1 MIMIIILPTTASQSG
16 VWVPQTSRSF
26 YYWQPVPRWRL
37 LPLLANLGTPAMS
50 PHTRKGNRY
59 LSHWMNSGK
68 REGRGGE
75 NCLGNKLPLLT
86 TLQVHAQSTHKNTSN
101 EEHMEFQWLLICQ
114 ILLTTRECPVFNSI
128 KLHLTAMIM
137 IMIIM
142 MILMTK
148 Y

>member
-1 MIMIIILPTTASQSG
+1 
-16 VWVPQTSRSF
+16 
-26 YYWQPVPRWRL
+26 
-37 LPLLANLGTPAMS
+37 
-50 PHTRKGNRY
+50 
-59 LSHWMNSGK
+59 MNSGK
-68 REGRGGE
+68 RKGKGGE

-86 TLQVHAQSTHKNTSN
+86 KLQVHAQTTHKNTSN
-101 EEHMEFQWLLICQ
+101 KEHMEFQRLLIYQ
-114 ILLTTRECPVFNSI
+114 RLLTTRERPVFNSI